1 MTFKTRTISYETRV
15 RAFWLMLFVLLASVV
30 VYMVAV
36 RATIG
41 NTIARSNLESTT
53 NALVTQ
59 VGNMEFQYISLED
72 NISLQLAYSKGF
84 ENVTEPIYISRSS
97 SQSLSMNVSSN

>member
-1 MTFKTRTISYETRV
+1 MTFKTRTISYDTRV
-15 RAFWLMLFVLLASVV
+15 RAFWFMLFVLMVSIV

-41 NTIARSNLESTT
+41 NTVARANLESST

-59 VGNMEFQYISLED
+59 VGNLEFQYISMED
-72 NISLQLAYSKGF
+72 NVSLQLAYSKGF
-84 ENVTEPIYISRSS
+84 ENVTSPIYISRAS
-97 SQSLSMNVSSN
+97 SQSLSMNVPNR